1 MNMKKIAQRFS
12 IVVFITLF
20 IAGTSMAQQWKNY
33 IIGVKGDTLNR
44 VDQKDKKQGKWVVRV
59 ESLRGEPGYEEEG
72 VFIDNRKEETW
83 RKYSLMGDL
92 LAVENYKWGLKDGSN
107 LYYSSLTGNVA
118 IEESWLAIN
127 PDKLYDTIDVENVD
141 DPGHFTRVIIKNEG
155 SSLKHGTWKYY
166 DPTTGFV
173 TKTEF
178 YHLGKLDTDPLGKA
192 ASTDSPT
199 SVKKDA
205 TKTSSKPKEV
215 EDFEK
220 QNAGKKKVKVRDGA
234 TGY

>member
-1 MNMKKIAQRFS
+1 MKKIALRFS
-12 IVVFITLF
+12 IVVFIMLS
-20 IAGTSMAQQWKNY
+20 IVGTSMAQQWKSY
-33 IIGVKGDTLNR
+33 IVGVKGDTLNR
-44 VDQKDKKQGKWVVRV
+44 VDKQDKKQGKWVVRI

-72 VFIDNRKEETW
+72 VFVDGRKEDTW

-92 LAVENYKWGLKDGSN
+92 LAVENYKWGMKDGSN

-127 PDKLYDTIDVENVD
+127 PDKKYDTIDVENVD

-155 SSLKHGTWKYY
+155 ASLKHGTWKYF

-178 YHLGKLDTDPLGKA
+178 YHLGKLDADPLAKA

-205 TKTSSKPKEV
+205 AKASSKPKEV

-220 QNAGKKKVKVRDGA
+220 QNSGKKKVRVRDGA